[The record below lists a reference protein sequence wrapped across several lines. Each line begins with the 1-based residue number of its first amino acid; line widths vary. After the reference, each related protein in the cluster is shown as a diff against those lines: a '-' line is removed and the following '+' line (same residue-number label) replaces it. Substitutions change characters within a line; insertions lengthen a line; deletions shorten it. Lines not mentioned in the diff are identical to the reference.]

1 MSANRRVITF
11 EDLKDSSL
19 LYEKDMPA
27 FGYILLIVLLILM
40 AGVTAWGIR
49 TTKPYIVK
57 GAGTVESPN
66 KTYVMTPFT
75 GEISNI
81 NIAEGDHVE
90 QGDELFSVKSTDSEV
105 QSKQID
111 NQKQI
116 YEKEIG
122 QYDKLVRS
130 IKNNKN
136 YFSSSSS
143 DDSLFYNRYE
153 EYKSQVKQQAID
165 PKTLK
170 DYGYTDDQIKEELKK
185 NDSKKS
191 ELYYAAIRETETAKE
206 QIQTELNVLNA
217 QSDALSTGA
226 EDYTVKASASGTIH
240 MLGDYKDGM
249 VVQTA
254 SPVASISTEN
264 DEFYIS
270 ANVSASDRSRIEE
283 GNKASIEVSGLQ
295 QNIYGTIKGKI
306 IAIDS
311 DVSMADDGNAYFK
324 VKVEPEKYYL
334 ISRNGNKVNLSP
346 GLQTEVRI
354 TYDEITYLKYV
365 LDALGV
371 KD

>member
-1 MSANRRVITF
+1 MKNTILLYELR
-11 EDLKDSSL
+11 DSRL
-19 LYEKDMPA
+19 LYEKDMPS
-27 FGYILLIVLLILM
+27 FGYIFLVILFLLMSLVAI
-40 AGVTAWGIR
+40 WGIR
-49 TTKPYIVK
+49 TTKPYVIK
-57 GAGTVESPN
+57 GTGIVESPN
-66 KTYVMTPFT
+66 RNYVMTPFT
-75 GEISNI
+75 GEISCVVI
-81 NIAEGDHVE
+81 KEGDHVD
-90 QGDELFSVKSTDSEV
+90 QGDELFYVKSTDAEV

-116 YEKEIG
+116 YEKEIS
-122 QYDKLVRS
+122 QYNKLVKS
-130 IKNNKN
+130 IKNNRN

-143 DDSLFYNRYE
+143 DDSLYYNRYE
-153 EYKSQVKQQAID
+153 EYKSQIKQQAVD
-165 PKTLK
+165 ARELK

-185 NDSKKS
+185 NDNKKS
-191 ELYYAAIRETETAKE
+191 ELYYAAIREAETAKE
-206 QIQTELNVLNA
+206 QIQTELNILNA

-226 EDYTVKASASGTIH
+226 EDYTVKATASGTIH

-254 SPVASISTEN
+254 SPVASISAEN
-264 DEFYIS
+264 AEFYIS
-270 ANVSASDRSRIEE
+270 ANISASDRSRIEE

-306 IAIDS
+306 IEIDS
-311 DVSMADDGNAYFK
+311 DVSMTDDGNAYFK

-334 ISRNGNKVNLSP
+334 ISKDGNKVNLSP

-354 TYDEITYLKYV
+354 TYDEITYFKYV

>member
-1 MSANRRVITF
+1 MHKKTVLLY
-11 EDLKDSSL
+11 ELKDSSL

-27 FGYILLIVLLILM
+27 FGYLLLVLLFLLI
-40 AGVTAWGIR
+40 AAVTVWGTK

-57 GAGTVESPN
+57 GTGTVESPN
-66 KTYVMTPFT
+66 RNYVMTPFT
-75 GEISNI
+75 GEISGVVI
-81 NIAEGDHVE
+81 REGDHVE
-90 QGDELFSVKSTDSEV
+90 KGDELFSVKSTESEV

-130 IKNNKN
+130 IKNNTN
-136 YFSSSSS
+136 YFNSSSS

-153 EYKSQVKQQAID
+153 EYKSQVKQQTVD
-165 PKTLK
+165 SKTLK
-170 DYGYTDDQIKEELKK
+170 DYGYTDNQIKEELKK

-191 ELYYAAIRETETAKE
+191 ELYYAAIREAETAKE
-206 QIQTELNVLNA
+206 QIQAELNILNA
-217 QSDALSTGA
+217 QADALSTGA

-264 DEFYIS
+264 DEFYIV
-270 ANVSASDRSRIEE
+270 ANVAASDRSRIDE
-283 GNKASIEVSGLQ
+283 GNKVSIEVLGLQ
-295 QNIYGTIKGKI
+295 QNIYGTINGKI
-306 IAIDS
+306 IEIDS
-311 DVSMADDGNAYFK
+311 DVSNTGDGDAYFK
-324 VKVEPEKYYL
+324 IRVEPERYYL
-334 ISRNGNKVNLSP
+334 INKEGNKVNLSP

-354 TYDEITYLKYV
+354 TYDEITYFKYV
-365 LDALGV
+365 FDALGV
-371 KD
+371 KE

>member
-1 MSANRRVITF
+1 MARKTKSLN
-11 EDLKDSSL
+11 DLRDSKL

-27 FGYILLIVLLILM
+27 FGYILLIVLLLLVIS
-40 AGVTAWGIR
+40 VSVWGIR

-57 GAGTVESPN
+57 GSGTVESPN
-66 KTYVMTPFT
+66 KNYVMTPFT
-75 GEISNI
+75 GEISNLSVS
-81 NIAEGDHVE
+81 EGDHVE
-90 QGDELFSVKSTDSEV
+90 QGDELFAVKSTDTEV

-116 YEKEIG
+116 YERQIS
-122 QYDKLVRS
+122 QYSKLVKS

-136 YFSSSSS
+136 YFSAASS

-153 EYKSQVKQQAID
+153 EYKSQVKQQTVD
-165 PKTLK
+165 TKTLK

-191 ELYYAAIRETETAKE
+191 ELYYDAISEAETAKE
-206 QIQTELNVLNA
+206 QIQTELNILNA

-240 MLGDYKDGM
+240 MLGDYKAGM

-283 GNKASIEVSGLQ
+283 GNTASIEVSGLQ

-306 IAIDS
+306 IEIDS
-311 DVSMADDGNAYFK
+311 DASMTEEGNAYFK

-334 ISRNGNKVNLSP
+334 INMEGNKVNLSP
-346 GLQTEVRI
+346 GLQAEIRI
-354 TYDEITYLKYV
+354 TYDEITYFKYV

>member
-1 MSANRRVITF
+1 
-11 EDLKDSSL
+11 
-19 LYEKDMPA
+19 
-27 FGYILLIVLLILM
+27 
-40 AGVTAWGIR
+40 
-49 TTKPYIVK
+49 
-57 GAGTVESPN
+57 
-66 KTYVMTPFT
+66 
-75 GEISNI
+75 
-81 NIAEGDHVE
+81 
-90 QGDELFSVKSTDSEV
+90 
-105 QSKQID
+105 
-111 NQKQI
+111 
-116 YEKEIG
+116 
-122 QYDKLVRS
+122 
-130 IKNNKN
+130 
-136 YFSSSSS
+136 
-143 DDSLFYNRYE
+143 
-153 EYKSQVKQQAID
+153 
-165 PKTLK
+165 
-170 DYGYTDDQIKEELKK
+170 
-185 NDSKKS
+185 
-191 ELYYAAIRETETAKE
+191 
-206 QIQTELNVLNA
+206 
-217 QSDALSTGA
+217 
-226 EDYTVKASASGTIH
+226 
-240 MLGDYKDGM
+240 M

-334 ISRNGNKVNLSP
+334 ISRDGNKVNLSP

>member
-1 MSANRRVITF
+1 MRRQSISLIG
-11 EDLKDSSL
+11 LKDSSL
-19 LYEKDMPA
+19 LYEKDMPV
-27 FGYILLIVLLILM
+27 FGYLLLIILLFLM
-40 AGVTAWGIR
+40 TAVTVWGIK

-57 GAGTVESPN
+57 GNGAVESPN
-66 KTYVMTPFT
+66 RNYVMTPFT
-75 GEISNI
+75 GEISGVLI
-81 NIAEGDHVE
+81 REGDHVE
-90 QGDELFSVKSTDSEV
+90 KGDELFSVKSTDTEV

-122 QYDKLVRS
+122 QYNKLVRS

-136 YFSSSSS
+136 YFNSSSA
-143 DDSLFYNRYE
+143 DDSLYYNRYE
-153 EYKSQVKQQAID
+153 EYKLQVEQETID
-165 PKTLK
+165 TKAFK
-170 DYGYTDDQIKEELKK
+170 DYGYTNEQIEAEIRKGDK
-185 NDSKKS
+185 KKS
-191 ELYYAAIRETETAKE
+191 ELYYAAIREAETAKA
-206 QIQTELNVLNA
+206 QIQTELNILNA

-226 EDYTVKASASGTIH
+226 EDYTVKANASGTIH

-264 DEFYIS
+264 DDFYIS
-270 ANVSASDRSRIEE
+270 ANVSASDRSRIKE

-306 IAIDS
+306 IEIDS
-311 DVSMADDGNAYFK
+311 DVSMTDDGNAFFK
-324 VKVEPEKYYL
+324 VRVEPEKYYL
-334 ISRNGNKVNLSP
+334 ISKDGNKVNLSP

-354 TYDEITYLKYV
+354 TYDEITYFKYV

>member
-1 MSANRRVITF
+1 MRKHSVSLS
-11 EDLKDSSL
+11 ELKDSRL
-19 LYEKDMPA
+19 LYEKDMPV
-27 FGYILLIVLLILM
+27 FGYLLLIILLFLM
-40 AGVTAWGIR
+40 TAVTTWGIK

-57 GAGTVESPN
+57 GNGTVESPN
-66 KTYVMTPFT
+66 RNYVMTPFT
-75 GEISNI
+75 GEISGVVI
-81 NIAEGDHVE
+81 KEGDHVE
-90 QGDELFSVKSTDSEV
+90 KGDELFSVKSTDAEI

-122 QYDKLVRS
+122 QYNKLVKS

-153 EYKSQVKQQAID
+153 EYKSQVKQQTID
-165 PKTLK
+165 AKTLK

-191 ELYYAAIRETETAKE
+191 ELYYSAIREAETAKE
-206 QIQTELNVLNA
+206 QIQTELNILNA

-226 EDYTVKASASGTIH
+226 EDYTVKAFASGTIH
-240 MLGDYKDGM
+240 MLGEYKDGM

-270 ANVSASDRSRIEE
+270 ANVSASDRSRIKE

-295 QNIYGTIKGKI
+295 QNIYGTINGEVI
-306 IAIDS
+306 EIDS
-311 DVSMADDGNAYFK
+311 DVSTTEDGNAYFK

-334 ISRNGNKVNLSP
+334 INKEGNKINLSP

-354 TYDEITYLKYV
+354 TYDEITYFNYV

>member
-1 MSANRRVITF
+1 MHKKTVSLN
-11 EDLKDSSL
+11 ELKDSSL
-19 LYEKDMPA
+19 LYEKDMPV
-27 FGYILLIVLLILM
+27 FGYLLLIMLLFLL
-40 AGVTAWGIR
+40 AAVTAWGIR

-57 GAGTVESPN
+57 GTGTVESPN
-66 KTYVMTPFT
+66 RNYVMTPFT
-75 GEISNI
+75 GEISGVLI
-81 NIAEGDHVE
+81 REGDHVE
-90 QGDELFSVKSTDSEV
+90 KGDELFSVKSTESEV

-143 DDSLFYNRYE
+143 DDSLFYSRYE
-153 EYKSQVKQQAID
+153 EYKSQVKQQTVD
-165 PKTLK
+165 TKTLK

-191 ELYYAAIRETETAKE
+191 ELYYAAIREAETAKE
-206 QIQTELNVLNA
+206 QIQTELNILNA
-217 QSDALSTGA
+217 QADALSTGA

-254 SPVASISTEN
+254 SPIASISTEN

-270 ANVSASDRSRIEE
+270 ANIAASDRSRIEE
-283 GNKASIEVSGLQ
+283 GDKVSIEVSGLQ
-295 QNIYGTIKGKI
+295 ENIYGTINGSI
-306 IAIDS
+306 IEIDS
-311 DVSMADDGNAYFK
+311 DVSTTEDGNAYFK
-324 VKVEPEKYYL
+324 AKVEPEKYYL
-334 ISRNGNKVNLSP
+334 MSKDANKVDLSP

-354 TYDEITYLKYV
+354 IYDEITYFKYV